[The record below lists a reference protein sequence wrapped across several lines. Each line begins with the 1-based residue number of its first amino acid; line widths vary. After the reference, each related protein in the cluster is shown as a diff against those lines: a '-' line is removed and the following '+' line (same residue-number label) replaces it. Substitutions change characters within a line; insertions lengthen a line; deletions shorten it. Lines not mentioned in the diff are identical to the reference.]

1 MVQSSADNGAGRVSR
16 HCSMHMME
24 TVGVVV
30 TSFAISSFIVK
41 LFIYLTAKS
50 ISIQLD
56 SLYEMYGITGH
67 NKHNPTL
74 SKVKLEDTIILS
86 WVTF

>member
-1 MVQSSADNGAGRVSR
+1 MVQFSADNGAGRVNR
-16 HCSMHMME
+16 HCSMHTME

-56 SLYEMYGITGH
+56 SLYEMYGITRH

-74 SKVKLEDTIILS
+74 STVKLEDTIILS
-86 WVTF
+86 